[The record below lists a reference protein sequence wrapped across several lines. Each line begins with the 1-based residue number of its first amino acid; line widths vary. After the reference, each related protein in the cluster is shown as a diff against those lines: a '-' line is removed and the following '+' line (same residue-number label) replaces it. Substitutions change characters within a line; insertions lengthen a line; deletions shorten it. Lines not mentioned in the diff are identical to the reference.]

1 MQVHWTVTIVYR
13 ARVAKLCQESA
24 VDAYLR
30 HSMQAFTCAFLGT
43 CVWPFTF
50 HSPSLFRSPLSTLTS
65 LSHTHAYTH
74 VTHLIQYQWMNNSIS
89 LCILIN
95 FIFLLLFYIVSF
107 VYFFLFFLP
116 LYLFNCGT
124 QPFFSSCLHV
134 IPSAWCMNRTCQWA
148 K

>member
-1 MQVHWTVTIVYR
+1 MHWTVIIVYR
-13 ARVAKLCQESA
+13 AREAKICQESA

-43 CVWPFTF
+43 CVWPFMS
-50 HSPSLFRSPLSTLTS
+50 HSPSLFRLPLSTLTS
-65 LSHTHAYTH
+65 LSYTHAYTR
-74 VTHLIQYQWMNNSIS
+74 VTHLVQYQWMNNSIS

-95 FIFLLLFYIVSF
+95 FICLLFFDIVSF
-107 VYFFLFFLP
+107 VFFLFFLP
-116 LYLFNCGT
+116 PYLFICST

-134 IPSAWCMNRTCQWA
+134 ILCAWYTNRACQWA